1 MENLKLEPNDR
12 EDEVTASVYG
22 SRFAAECLPMHEM
35 PEKEMP
41 KEIAYRMIRDDLSL
55 DGNPMLNLAS
65 FVTTYM
71 VCLYDQVHLHSVLI
85 RKCDTQEEEVEK
97 LMAEALPKNF
107 IDYEEYPQTAD
118 IQNRCVSM
126 IARMFNAPTHDEN
139 ENAMG
144 TSTVGSS
151 EAIVR
156 ISESIRP
163 IAMIDFVTDAG
174 NACHEETL
182 AKQA

>member
-1 MENLKLEPNDR
+1 
-12 EDEVTASVYG
+12 
-22 SRFAAECLPMHEM
+22 
-35 PEKEMP
+35 
-41 KEIAYRMIRDDLSL
+41 
-55 DGNPMLNLAS
+55 
-65 FVTTYM
+65 
-71 VCLYDQVHLHSVLI
+71 
-85 RKCDTQEEEVEK
+85 
-97 LMAEALPKNF
+97 MAEALPKNF

-126 IARMFNAPTHDEN
+126 IARMFNAPTHDEE

-156 ISESIRP
+156 IFESIP
-163 IAMIDFVTDAG
+163 PLVMTNIVSDAG
-174 NACHEETL
+174 NACHEEAL

>member
-1 MENLKLEPNDR
+1 
-12 EDEVTASVYG
+12 
-22 SRFAAECLPMHEM
+22 
-35 PEKEMP
+35 
-41 KEIAYRMIRDDLSL
+41 
-55 DGNPMLNLAS
+55 
-65 FVTTYM
+65 
-71 VCLYDQVHLHSVLI
+71 
-85 RKCDTQEEEVEK
+85 
-97 LMAEALPKNF
+97 MAEALPKNF

-126 IARMFNAPTHDEN
+126 IARMFNAPTHDES

-156 ISESIRP
+156 ILGSIWP
-163 IAMIDFVTDAG
+163 TAAAKLNPDAG
-174 NACHEETL
+174 NACHEEAL